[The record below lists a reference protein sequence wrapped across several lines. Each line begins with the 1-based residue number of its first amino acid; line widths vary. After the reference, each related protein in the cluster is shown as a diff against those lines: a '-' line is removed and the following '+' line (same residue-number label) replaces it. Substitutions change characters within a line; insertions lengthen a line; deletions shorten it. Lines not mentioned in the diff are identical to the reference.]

1 MPDLEQERKARQDM
15 WDKPRFDPYDAI
27 QELMQLNVQ
36 HQQNI
41 LELNRILMSQAKQ
54 IEIILKAIRDH
65 REHIGNI
72 ITMLEHKQDK

>member
-1 MPDLEQERKARQDM
+1 M
-15 WDKPRFDPYDAI
+15 WDKPDFDPYDAI
-27 QELMQLNVQ
+27 QDLMEMNQH

-41 LELNRILMSQAKQ
+41 LELNRIIMSQAKQ